1 MNKLLDLLK
10 SFAGFLFYHYKGLYN
25 ELNKARDHVPA
36 RYMIS
41 DFVSVL
47 RSCGMFVTLHVIALL
62 VFTALP
68 QGRDVLLI
76 VVEDIAVQHHAG
88 NLLWLLGGA
97 FIWSVVSE
105 YGSRYAIYVTDHSGK
120 SLSDERVLWRRAVQK
135 TIAQTSLLMPYF
147 ILLLGFVVNYIG
159 ENTLKPEQRN
169 WGFGIPMGC
178 LLLLVNLV
186 ARAYFLDE
194 KKEGPDD
201 VIMNP
206 DTGELVSKKPSG
218 LMSFLRLPKQEMEW
232 CNKLIGIYN
241 DYVFQLRKPTN
252 FSDQINGR
260 YEEFSEQ
267 FLHLSPQEQSNF
279 LKDPSKM
286 PPETL
291 VPASFIAKPVGVIQD
306 NKPDTMYRWIYRIPL
321 KFYKQLHLQLKI
333 IAITSLSIF
342 LIVSVLPIR
351 YYEKI
356 GAPGLVIFAFACWI
370 GIYIGLLYVDYA
382 LLRRKAFSLRI
393 ALVAVLLLSSL
404 LNNDHPVRYD
414 SESNYDRRPF
424 LSQHFDNW
432 FAQYQSEG
440 DHRYFFSWIKDTAGK
455 PVPKYPVIF
464 VCAEG
469 GALRTG
475 AFTSLMLS
483 FLQES
488 LANAQDSVFRKMH
501 VDTSN
506 GDKVIQPVVS
516 HTFNFK
522 RAIYAYSGVSGGSL
536 GIAFFN
542 AMAYHTPD
550 SLHKVDSL
558 TNMTDLFF
566 RQDYLSPVIGKMFY
580 GDLLNLLL
588 PFQIPVFDRAA
599 ALEKGWESGYRRTVT
614 PDASNIFSDNFQ
626 KLYSSRNTLPA
637 IFINT
642 TEVETGLQCWMTN
655 VRPDSSMLLAQRRDL
670 FNKKIRGGIR
680 YSTVVNFSTR
690 FPLFSPAGNLKQD
703 DETKYHYVDG
713 GYVENTGTG
722 TMLEVLQ
729 ALKARTTAFK
739 NGEVVPFVFVLKF
752 SDSRDA
758 SNSQLSFGNELS
770 EIMLGMYN
778 TRGGRSAMA
787 MDELRHYTED
797 ELHGKVIQ
805 LSIGMS
811 GSQVPL
817 NWVLSSNSLNNLKMD
832 IRDKWANREFNDLRN
847 LYILNKDCTWDC
859 P

>member
-1 MNKLLDLLK
+1 MEKLLDLLK

-25 ELNKARDHVPA
+25 ELNKARNHVPL

-47 RSCGMFVTLHVIALL
+47 RSCGMFVTLHIVALL
-62 VFTALP
+62 VFTVLP

-76 VVEDIAVQHHAG
+76 VVEEIAVQHHVG

-120 SLSDERVLWRRAVQK
+120 SLSDERVQWRKAVQK

-147 ILLLGFVVNYIG
+147 ILLLGFVINYIG
-159 ENTLKPEQRN
+159 ENTLTANQRN

-178 LLLLVNLV
+178 MLLLVNLV
-186 ARAYFLDE
+186 ARAYFLDD
-194 KKEGPDD
+194 KKEGPDEI
-201 VIMNP
+201 IMDP
-206 DTGELVSKKPSG
+206 KSGELVSKKPSG
-218 LMSFLRLPKQEMEW
+218 IMSFMRLPRQEMEW

-241 DYVFQLRKPTN
+241 DYVFQLRKPSN
-252 FSDQINGR
+252 FSDNINGR
-260 YEEFSEQ
+260 YEDFTEQ
-267 FLHLSPQEQSNF
+267 FLNLSRAEQSEF
-279 LKDPSKM
+279 LKDPGKM
-286 PPETL
+286 PPETII
-291 VPASFIAKPVGVIQD
+291 PASFVPFPTGLIQD
-306 NKPDTMYRWIYRIPL
+306 DKPDSMYRWIYRIPL

-333 IAITSLSIF
+333 IALTSLSIF

-370 GIYIGLLYVDYA
+370 GIYVGLLYVDYA
-382 LLRRKAFSLRI
+382 LLRRKPFSLRI
-393 ALVAVLLLSSL
+393 TLVVVLILSSL

-414 SESNYDRRPF
+414 SESNYDRRPVM
-424 LSQHFDNW
+424 STHFDNW
-432 FAQYQSEG
+432 FEQYKAEG
-440 DHRYFFSWIKDTAGK
+440 DHRYFFSWVRDTAGR
-455 PVPKYPVIF
+455 PIPKYPVVF

-488 LANAQDSVFRKMH
+488 LANAQDSVYKKLH
-501 VDTSN
+501 PDTLK
-506 GDKVIQPVVS
+506 GADIIQPVVS
-516 HTFNFK
+516 HPFNFK

-542 AMAYHTPD
+542 AMAYLTPD

-566 RQDYLSPVIGKMFY
+566 QQDYLSPVIGKMFY
-580 GDLLNLLL
+580 GDLINLFL

-599 ALEKGWESGYRRTVT
+599 ALEKGWESGYRRVVT
-614 PDASNIFSDNFQ
+614 ADASNIFSDNFQ

-637 IFINT
+637 LFINT

-655 VRPDSSMLLAQRRDL
+655 VRPDSTMLLSQRRDL

-690 FPLFSPAGNLKQD
+690 FPLFSPGGNLKQD

-713 GYVENTGTG
+713 GYVENTGTA
-722 TMLEVLQ
+722 TMLEILQ
-729 ALKARTTAFK
+729 TLKLKSKAFR
-739 NGEVVPFVFVLKF
+739 NGEVVPFVFVLNF
-752 SDSRDA
+752 SDSREADTK
-758 SNSQLSFGNELS
+758 NLSFGNELS
-770 EIMLGMYN
+770 EILAGIYD
-778 TRGGRSAMA
+778 TRAGRSAMA

-805 LSIGMS
+805 LCIGKS

-817 NWVLSSNSLNNLKMD
+817 NWVLSTNSLNNLKMD
-832 IRDKWANREFNDLRN
+832 IKDKWEHREFNDLRN
-847 LYILNKDCTWDC
+847 LYILNKDVKWDY
-859 P
+859 